1 MKTVVIVEKG
11 KDGNF
16 SAYSSSLINHLI
28 IGIGTT
34 VEEAKNDF
42 ILSYSE
48 MLQSYVLK
56 KEPVPKELRGLT
68 FEYNYD
74 LSAFFNKYNWINV
87 TQFSKT
93 AKISP
98 SLMRQYKY
106 GQYISEKQVSKIE
119 TALHNA
125 AKELLAVKL
134 TV

>member
-1 MKTVVIVEKG
+1 MKTTVIVEKG

-16 SAYSSSLINHLI
+16 SAYSPNLKNHLI

-42 ILSYSE
+42 LLAHNE
-48 MLQSYVLK
+48 MIQSYVSK
-56 KEPVPKELRGLT
+56 NEPVPKELQELA

-74 LSAFFNKYNWINV
+74 LSAFFNKYTWINI
-87 TQFSKT
+87 TQFSRT
-93 AKISP
+93 IEISP

-106 GQYISEKQVSKIE
+106 GQYISEKQVLKIE